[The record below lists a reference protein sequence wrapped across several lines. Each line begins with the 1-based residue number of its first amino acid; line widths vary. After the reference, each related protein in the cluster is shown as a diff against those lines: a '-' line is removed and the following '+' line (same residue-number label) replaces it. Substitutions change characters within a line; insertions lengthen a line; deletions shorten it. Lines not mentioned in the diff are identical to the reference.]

1 MKPQHVIYL
10 TGATA
15 VHYNW
20 EKSRYVAVSGYDL
33 ATDDLA
39 TLVGVL
45 SHGPART
52 VAIIA
57 DVLEEE
63 HTRDTIPRLGK
74 RDQDAMLAR
83 KLARLFPRT
92 TYRTATVHGKLP
104 EDPDTRRVILS
115 GLSKADQLRSL
126 QGMLAAARVP
136 VSLVCSPALLSG
148 SILDKL
154 QPARAGESVL
164 VVSRQREGGL
174 RLSFFRGRDLL
185 GSRLLRQSLAAP
197 PGDFARLV
205 RQLEESIRY
214 FDPAF
219 APSAASPV
227 HVVLLCEPG
236 VDAALA
242 QAEGSG
248 HEGFR
253 LHVPDPAVAARQLGL
268 RHPLEPGNG
277 DLLFVELLRRHG
289 SRGNFAPPEERRYFQ
304 LHQVRVFGKAAC
316 LAIGATALT
325 GAALEGVALVDVTK
339 ETAVV
344 RSSAADIT
352 RQLETRLTVDRT
364 AGADPL
370 EMQRIGTSFQLLKQH
385 AVEPDE
391 IFGLVSKALAGNPQV
406 RIEAIEWT
414 LIQPASATAEAV
426 PVPTGEGDAATEG
439 GEATATDT
447 QAESQPELP
456 GDMPV
461 DGGGQRVRLTIRGR
475 IEPFDGNFPQAFLG
489 MRTFMTDLKSDP
501 RVVAIKAGKEPLD
514 VSPRSS
520 VSGEMTPN
528 ARTGDAT
535 FTLNVLVAVNHGTA

>member
-10 TGATA
+10 TGSTA
-15 VHYNW
+15 VHYTR

-45 SHGPART
+45 ADGPART

-74 RDQDAMLAR
+74 RDQQAMLAR
-83 KLARLFPRT
+83 KLVRLFPRT
-92 TYRTATVHGKLP
+92 SYRTATVQGRLP
-104 EDPDTRRVILS
+104 ADPDTQRVILS

-136 VSLVCSPALLSG
+136 VSVVCSPALLS
-148 SILDKL
+148 SPILDKL
-154 QPARAGESVL
+154 RPAKAGESVL
-164 VVSRQREGGL
+164 VVTRQREGGL
-174 RLSFFRGRDLL
+174 RLSFFRDRDLL

-197 PGDFARLV
+197 PGDFGRLV

-219 APSAASPV
+219 APSATSPV

-236 VDAALA
+236 VDAARA
-242 QAEGSG
+242 EAEGSG

-268 RHPLEPGNG
+268 ASPLEAGNG

-304 LHQVRVFGKAAC
+304 LHQARVFGRAAC
-316 LAIGATALT
+316 LAIGAAALT
-325 GAALEGVALVDVTK
+325 GAALETVSLLDMAK
-339 ETAVV
+339 ETAAV
-344 RSSAADIT
+344 RDSAADIS

-370 EMQRIGTSFQLLKQH
+370 EMQRIGTAWQLLKQH

-391 IFGLVSKALAGNPQV
+391 IFGLVSKALADNPQV
-406 RIEAIEWT
+406 QIEAIEWT
-414 LIQPASATAEAV
+414 LIQPVSATAEAV
-426 PVPTGEGDAATEG
+426 PAPSADADDG
-439 GEATATDT
+439 GEDGVTAENPGE
-447 QAESQPELP
+447 AQPELA
-456 GDMPV
+456 GETARAA
-461 DGGGQRVRLTIRGR
+461 GEQRVRLTIKGR

-501 RVVAIKAGKEPLD
+501 RVVSIKARKEPLD

-528 ARTGDAT
+528 TRTGDAG
-535 FTLNVLVAVNHGTA
+535 FTLNVLMAVNHGAA